1 MIKIKAR
8 EQAAGGAHVP
18 PPVSARCRV
27 SAFQATRRAACCGV
41 LIAAVLVTGCAGGH
55 PAARHP
61 APDQA
66 APASAPS
73 ASLVRVPHPD
83 YADPASV
90 ASAFYIAWASVD
102 AIHDGPDAYAARCA
116 PLATLSLE
124 RQLAAS
130 QPATAAWQAMR
141 TQPAGQPRP
150 GARRHPPGRCPGP
163 HLVGHVPARLRHPG
177 HRHHGRAHDG
187 QRRHH
192 APADPLRRALA
203 GQRRPVLLA
212 GEPAVIKVIA
222 AAGSAAVLMPLL
234 IILLVTAGPAPT
246 AAKAPAPTGLS
257 GTATAL
263 ARQNIPPDYLIWY
276 MDAARTCPGLPW
288 SVLAGIG
295 TVESGNGQS
304 TATGVHSGANFA
316 GAEGPMQFEPATFA
330 EYAAGPDQPLS
341 PYDPADAI
349 YAAAAMLCASGA
361 RGGSASGI
369 EQAVFAY
376 NHAQWYVS
384 EVMSWAAKYAAQ
396 GSSTVVATAIAFA
409 KAQIGKPYQWGA
421 AGPDA
426 YDCSGLVYAA
436 YADAGIHVARTTYQ
450 WQQDGPVIPLSQI
463 QPGDLLFSAGSD
475 GTPAN
480 PGHVVMYLGGGQ
492 VIQAPQTGQD
502 VQIDPVDLA
511 SVVVATRPVAL
522 ATKP

>member
-1 MIKIKAR
+1 M
-8 EQAAGGAHVP
+8 
-18 PPVSARCRV
+18 
-27 SAFQATRRAACCGV
+27 
-41 LIAAVLVTGCAGGH
+41 
-55 PAARHP
+55 
-61 APDQA
+61 
-66 APASAPS
+66 
-73 ASLVRVPHPD
+73 
-83 YADPASV
+83 
-90 ASAFYIAWASVD
+90 
-102 AIHDGPDAYAARCA
+102 
-116 PLATLSLE
+116 
-124 RQLAAS
+124 
-130 QPATAAWQAMR
+130 
-141 TQPAGQPRP
+141 
-150 GARRHPPGRCPGP
+150 
-163 HLVGHVPARLRHPG
+163 
-177 HRHHGRAHDG
+177 
-187 QRRHH
+187 
-192 APADPLRRALA
+192 
-203 GQRRPVLLA
+203 
-212 GEPAVIKVIA
+212 IKVIA

-234 IILLVTAGPAPT
+234 IILLVTAGPVPT

-426 YDCSGLVYAA
+426 YDCSGLAYAA

-450 WQQDGPVIPLSQI
+450 WQQDGPVIPLSQV

-475 GTPAN
+475 GTPTN